1 MNESFEG
8 IVLFKRPYRD
18 NDALVKIFTED
29 KGTKMFFVKGLNKPN
44 HPLMSYTLPL
54 TKNQYIG
61 TINQQGL
68 SFLREGQ
75 SLSMY
80 RHIQMDVDLQ
90 AYAAYIVQLI
100 DSATADNEPHAT
112 NYQLLEHV
120 LDKLNQQLA
129 PQLITTYVE
138 LFLLPQF
145 GTHINLDH
153 CLYCD
158 ETKGPFDMSLRHQG
172 LLCSKHYHMDEFRL
186 RIHPNAIYIV
196 QQLHRYAL
204 KHIQSVNL
212 DPNLLSELRRL
223 MDEIYKEF
231 VGLRLRSKSYLDQL
245 EKIHDEANLLKS
257 MMEKNKKDNQEQ
269 ADK

>member
-18 NDALVKIFTED
+18 HDALVKIFTE
-29 KGTKMFFVKGLNKPN
+29 KWGTKMFFVKGLNKPN

-68 SFLREGQ
+68 SFLKEGQ

-80 RHIQMDVDLQ
+80 RHLQMDVDFQ
-90 AYAAYIVQLI
+90 AYAAYIVQLV
-100 DSATADNEPHAT
+100 DAATADNEPNPT

-145 GTHINLDH
+145 GTHINFDQ

-158 ETKGPFDMSLRHQG
+158 EAKGPFDLSLRQQG

-196 QQLHRYAL
+196 QQLQTHAL
-204 KHIQSVNL
+204 NHIQSVNL
-212 DPNLLSELRRL
+212 NSNILSELRRL

-231 VGLRLRSKSYLDQL
+231 VGLRLKSKSYLDQL
-245 EKIHDEANLLKS
+245 EKIHDEANLLKD
-257 MMEKNKKDNQEQ
+257 MRQKNKNV
-269 ADK
+269 DKQKPN